1 MATCMERDVLLEIAA
16 SYIAKSWKNGSDGN
30 DEKHLKLLDIK
41 KKIMETEYQDIDYKK
56 MCEELRAL
64 RS

>member
-56 MCEELRAL
+56 M
-64 RS
+64 